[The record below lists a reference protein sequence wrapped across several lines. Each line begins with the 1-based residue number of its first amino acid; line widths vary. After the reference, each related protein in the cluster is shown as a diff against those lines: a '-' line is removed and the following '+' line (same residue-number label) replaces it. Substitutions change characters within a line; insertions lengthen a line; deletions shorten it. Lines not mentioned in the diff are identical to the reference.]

1 MKTIIEKTALGEYL
15 VENIEVNTAYKI
27 THLDNQEPRIEKV

>member
-15 VENIEVNTAYKI
+15 IEDIEINTTYKI
-27 THLDNQEPRIEKV
+27 THLDNQEPKIEKV